1 MRTLFGE
8 DEASASPRTG
18 GVYVRVAVERGI
30 DRSDGKGDRRGAG
43 KGGDGTL
50 TYWTDSE
57 VQVGDRVDVPLGR
70 GDALAAG
77 IVVEVGGVELLDGF
91 DPARVKAVGRVVGTR
106 LPENLVELAR
116 WMAGY
121 YVCPLGMVLATMMPA
136 AVKHGTGKRRRR
148 LLALATSQPGTDKPA
163 PASSPTPPLPPPLPP
178 SARRAWER
186 IAGLDAEVFPIAPKE
201 LAALIEAETLG
212 PINRLV
218 RAGLLRE
225 VECEEISARELSS
238 LSPPAPPTPD
248 GVMARPAAPTLTPA
262 QRRVVEGISATI
274 GGFAAHLLRGVTGSG
289 KTEVYLRVMERV
301 LERGQSA
308 LVLVPEISLTPQ
320 TAGRFEARFGLAAGG
335 GGVAVLH
342 SGLTASQ
349 RHKQWAR
356 VAAGECRVVVGAR
369 SAVFAPLRNLG
380 LIVVDEEHDAS
391 YKQDQLPR
399 YHGRDVAI
407 KRAHLEG
414 CPIILG
420 SATPSMESWANAAH
434 GRGGARY
441 TLWTLEERVAGGTLP
456 RVELVDITEERRLA
470 HSGGQRPGLIGPTLG
485 RALRRTLEE
494 GGQAILLLNRRGFA
508 NYICCLDQRCGWS
521 LRCDQCDAGM
531 VHHRINPVRPGG
543 FVRCH
548 HCLSEQRMPKV
559 CPLCEGKVGVLGAGT
574 QRVEEELVGRFGL
587 VEGETFLRVDGDT
600 MRSARDYF
608 DALTRFGAG
617 EVKVLLGTQMI
628 SKGLDYPNVR
638 LVGVIDADTSL
649 HLPDFRAAERTFQL
663 VSQVAGRAGRG
674 SHPGRVVVQT
684 MNPDNPAVRLA
695 AKHDYVA
702 FAEQELAIRRRS
714 GLPPATRMAR
724 IVVRDEDATRAESHA
739 HAVAEALRAA
749 AATVPGG
756 DRIRMDGPAPCP
768 MSRLANFYRFGI
780 ELTADSRGVLQAVL
794 GAARAAGAVKSDART
809 AVDVDPLALL

>member
-30 DRSDGKGDRRGAG
+30 DRSGGEGGRRGG
-43 KGGDGTL
+43 EGGGGGTL

-91 DPARVKAVGRVVGTR
+91 DPARVKAVGRVVGSR
-106 LPENLVELAR
+106 LPESLVELAR

-136 AVKHGTGKRRRR
+136 AVKHGTGKRRRT
-148 LLALATSQPGTDKPA
+148 LLALAEGQ
-163 PASSPTPPLPPPLPP
+163 PASAATPPLPP

-201 LAALIEAETLG
+201 LALMIESGTLG

-225 VECEEISARELSS
+225 VECEEISARELPS

-248 GVMARPAAPTLTPA
+248 GVLARPAAPTLTPA

-485 RALRRTLEE
+485 HALRRTLEE